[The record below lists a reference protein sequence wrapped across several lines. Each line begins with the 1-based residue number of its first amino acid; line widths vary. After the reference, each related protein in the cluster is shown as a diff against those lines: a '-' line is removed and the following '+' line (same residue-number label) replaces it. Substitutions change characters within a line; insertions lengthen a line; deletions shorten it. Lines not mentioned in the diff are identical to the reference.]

1 MRFPNDMIHL
11 NVRIIYRQVYYHKR
25 PLQACS
31 LSIYQSSF
39 KERFSRCFVLELF
52 FITHLVC
59 VWLFF
64 GSDEVITTK
73 CACTW
78 LYLGHKLKRIC
89 YLVQSSKCGCFRSSI
104 FFQFLLLFAAAFTKI
119 FYVILCLQLAFLF
132 PS

>member
-1 MRFPNDMIHL
+1 MIFPNDMIHL

-39 KERFSRCFVLELF
+39 KERFFRCFCTWTLLHQTSCLCF
-52 FITHLVC
+52 AIF
-59 VWLFF
+59 WFRW
-64 GSDEVITTK
+64 K

-104 FFQFLLLFAAAFTKI
+104 FFQFLLLFAAALTKI